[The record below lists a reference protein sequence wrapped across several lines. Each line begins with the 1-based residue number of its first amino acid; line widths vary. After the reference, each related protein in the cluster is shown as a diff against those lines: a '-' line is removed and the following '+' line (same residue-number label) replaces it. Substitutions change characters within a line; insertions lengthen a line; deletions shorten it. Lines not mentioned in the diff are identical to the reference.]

1 MQPGASFFLMLISI
15 LTTAVCWGTYGPI
28 LHWGQGEMGGRL
40 RTFICVGIAYFLVA
54 IVVPIAF
61 MAITRWEM
69 GDEYKITFW
78 GLVWSLLGGALGAVG
93 ALGII
98 LAFTYS
104 PFQRPT
110 TPLVV
115 MPLVFGLAPVV
126 NTFFTMYMNRG
137 KELEAMSPFF
147 AAGLI
152 LTAVGASSVLVFA
165 PKPAAK
171 PAGTHAKKA
180 VLEEAAASEKA
191 AEVASMTSSSNA
203 LANKKLA
210 EEVARAEEAEA
221 AEQGT
226 ESKS

>member
-1 MQPGASFFLMLISI
+1 MQPNFILMIVSVLI
-15 LTTAVCWGTYGPI
+15 TAVCWGIYGPI
-28 LHWGQGEMGGRL
+28 LHWGQHDMGGGRL
-40 RTFICVGIAYFLVA
+40 RTFICVGVAYFLVA
-54 IVVPIAF
+54 IVVPIVF
-61 MAITRWEM
+61 MSLTRWEM
-69 GDEYKITFW
+69 EEKYSLTTTGV
-78 GLVWSLLGGALGAVG
+78 VWSLVGGALGAVG

-104 PFQRPT
+104 PFKSAS
-110 TPLVV
+110 PLVV

-126 NTFFTMYMNRG
+126 NTLFTMYMNRG
-137 KELEAMSPFF
+137 KEMEGISPFF

-171 PAGTHAKKA
+171 PAGGHAKNA
-180 VLEEAAASEKA
+180 VIDEAATERA

-203 LANKKLA
+203 LANRKLA
-210 EEVARAEEAEA
+210 EELARAEEAEA
-221 AEQGT
+221 AEHNT